1 MVVWFAH
8 VRVGHRQTLIAKCPL
23 RLRGRGFFLA
33 EKNGD
38 GFQIRPRLVPGCP
51 RFQGRGRISN
61 PSPSEICP
69 RLVIRQFQGHA

>member
-38 GFQIRPRLVPGCP
+38 GFQIRPRLVPGS
-51 RFQGRGRISN
+51 RAGDGFQIR
-61 PSPSEICP
+61 P
-69 RLVIRQFQGHA
+69 LVKSVPDW